1 MQNFSLGEFIGF
13 DVRKALVALDP
24 LSKILELP
32 IGERE
37 LRGLVH
43 TPREIFQQPDSW
55 WGTFEKV
62 KSIRRDIQSFLKQAG
77 IYRESKERPSVFLIG
92 AGTSDYVGRS
102 VSTILRRSWQC
113 EVCAVPSTDV
123 LTCLDDLRIKDNP
136 YLWVSFSRSGDSSEG
151 VAILESALE
160 RSPETRH
167 IIVCCNEGGR
177 MSSIRNDA
185 QNVCR
190 IILSDEVNDKG
201 LAMTSS
207 YSNMVIAAQ
216 CLAHLEDLDGYGHT
230 LESLIATARNLLPT
244 AAEITEQLVAEKFSK
259 ICFLGTGP
267 LQGVAVES
275 ALKVVEL
282 TAGRVFS
289 FSESFLGV
297 RHGPLSAID
306 RDTLV
311 VAFVSTDQLRRA
323 YELDLLEE
331 IKNKKLAK
339 NILTVAPVSEP
350 EDEKRLAN
358 LGIGLQLD
366 TSVADCYRPPLDV
379 LIGQLFGLFAS
390 IELGLKPD
398 APSPSGAI
406 SRVVSKVNIY

>member
-1 MQNFSLGEFIGF
+1 M
-13 DVRKALVALDP
+13 
-24 LSKILELP
+24 
-32 IGERE
+32 
-37 LRGLVH
+37 
-43 TPREIFQQPDSW
+43 
-55 WGTFEKV
+55 
-62 KSIRRDIQSFLKQAG
+62 
-77 IYRESKERPSVFLIG
+77 FLIG

-123 LTCLDDLRIKDNP
+123 LTCLNDLRIKDNP

-151 VAILESALE
+151 ITILESALK
-160 RSPETRH
+160 RSPEIHH

-177 MSSIRNDA
+177 MSRIRHDA

-190 IILSDEVNDKG
+190 IILSDQVNDKG

-216 CLAHLEDLDGYGHT
+216 CLAHLEDLDSYRRT
-230 LESLIATARNLLPT
+230 LESLIAAARNLLNT

-306 RDTLV
+306 MDTLV

-339 NILTVAPVSEP
+339 NILTVAPVSQP
-350 EDEKRLAN
+350 EEEKRLAN
-358 LGIGLQLD
+358 IGIRLQLD

-379 LIGQLFGLFAS
+379 FIGQLFGLFAS
-390 IELGLKPD
+390 IDLGLKPD

>member
-1 MQNFSLGEFIGF
+1 M
-13 DVRKALVALDP
+13 DP
-24 LSKILELP
+24 LSKILDLP

-43 TPREIFQQPDSW
+43 TPREIFQQPDTW
-55 WGTFEKV
+55 WGAFEKV
-62 KSIRRDIQSFLKQAG
+62 NSIRDDIQSFLKQAG

-92 AGTSDYVGRS
+92 AGTSDYIGRS

-123 LTCLDDLRIKDNP
+123 LTCLNDLRIKDNP

-160 RSPETRH
+160 RSPEIRH
-167 IIVCCNEGGR
+167 IIICCNEGGR
-177 MSSIRNDA
+177 MSRIRHGA

-190 IILSDEVNDKG
+190 IILSDQVNDKG

-216 CLAHLEDLDGYGHT
+216 CLAHLEDLDGYGRT
-230 LESLIATARNLLPT
+230 LESLIAAARHLLPT
-244 AAEITEQLVAEKFSK
+244 AADITEQLVAEKFSK

-289 FSESFLGV
+289 FSGSFLGV

-306 RDTLV
+306 RT
-311 VAFVSTDQLRRA
+311 
-323 YELDLLEE
+323 
-331 IKNKKLAK
+331 
-339 NILTVAPVSEP
+339 PW
-350 EDEKRLAN
+350 
-358 LGIGLQLD
+358 
-366 TSVADCYRPPLDV
+366 
-379 LIGQLFGLFAS
+379 
-390 IELGLKPD
+390 
-398 APSPSGAI
+398 
-406 SRVVSKVNIY
+406 

>member
-1 MQNFSLGEFIGF
+1 L
-13 DVRKALVALDP
+13 
-24 LSKILELP
+24 
-32 IGERE
+32 
-37 LRGLVH
+37 
-43 TPREIFQQPDSW
+43 
-55 WGTFEKV
+55 
-62 KSIRRDIQSFLKQAG
+62 
-77 IYRESKERPSVFLIG
+77 
-92 AGTSDYVGRS
+92 
-102 VSTILRRSWQC
+102 
-113 EVCAVPSTDV
+113 
-123 LTCLDDLRIKDNP
+123 
-136 YLWVSFSRSGDSSEG
+136 
-151 VAILESALE
+151 
-160 RSPETRH
+160 
-167 IIVCCNEGGR
+167 
-177 MSSIRNDA
+177 
-185 QNVCR
+185 
-190 IILSDEVNDKG
+190 
-201 LAMTSS
+201 
-207 YSNMVIAAQ
+207 IAA
-216 CLAHLEDLDGYGHT
+216 
-230 LESLIATARNLLPT
+230 ARTLLPT

-339 NILTVAPVSEP
+339 NILTVALVREP
-350 EDEKRLAN
+350 EDEKRLAKV
-358 LGIGLQLD
+358 GIGLQLD
-366 TSVADCYRPPLDV
+366 TSIADCYRPPLDV